1 MTALDNSPGMLNRA
15 RSKPADADAAT
26 ISYVEEDACASTT
39 LPSREFHRAYCQQ
52 GLQFMPDPA
61 AAMRAVLAS
70 LQPGGHFTA
79 AVWSPAS
86 AESNQTIYHLCEA
99 LRNVGKDDWVDVAD
113 KPMSWSTTDAA
124 GVSKLEDCLVDAGF
138 INPDAHVEDGE
149 FRFKDMTTAVDIAKV
164 GPFGEALAADE
175 ALWNA
180 FRENY
185 AARLARFERPDG
197 AVIVPARSFIA
208 HGVAPWN

>member
-1 MTALDNSPGMLNRA
+1 
-15 RSKPADADAAT
+15 
-26 ISYVEEDACASTT
+26 
-39 LPSREFHRAYCQQ
+39 
-52 GLQFMPDPA
+52 
-61 AAMRAVLAS
+61 
-70 LQPGGHFTA
+70 
-79 AVWSPAS
+79 
-86 AESNQTIYHLCEA
+86 
-99 LRNVGKDDWVDVAD
+99 
-113 KPMSWSTTDAA
+113 
-124 GVSKLEDCLVDAGF
+124 
-138 INPDAHVEDGE
+138 
-149 FRFKDMTTAVDIAKV
+149 V